1 MSFLTESFD
10 EGTTG
15 ISRRETPETIISRQ
29 DLVDL
34 GQVGIKKWE
43 KKNAE
48 LLSCYDSAKLR
59 SLMGTFSE
67 IETDVNPVRDLL
79 NEKGLHELP
88 ERDQFNTVIDAVEHS
103 FNLIFLTLLDRSTL
117 GRLLIVSEAEITDE
131 AEKQLSKM
139 RQDVHAYEANQRAR
153 QQEAAAI
160 AAEPETVVED
170 PQDVCVREFHNL
182 GSAAFRAK
190 YISNTANRH
199 IYESCVSQGRI

>member
-10 EGTTG
+10 EGITG
-15 ISRRETPETIISRQ
+15 ISRRETPETSISRQ

-43 KKNAE
+43 RKNAE

-67 IETDVNPVRDLL
+67 LESNINPVRDLL
-79 NEKGLHELP
+79 NEQGFSDLP
-88 ERDQFNTVIDAVEHS
+88 ENQQFTAVIRAIEHS
-103 FNLIFLTLLDRSTL
+103 FNIIFLILFDRSALDR
-117 GRLLIVSEAEITDE
+117 LLAVDETTTESEQQVERMREEVAE
-131 AEKQLSKM
+131 
-139 RQDVHAYEANQRAR
+139 YESNQRAR
-153 QQEAAAI
+153 QQEAAAN
-160 AAEPETVVED
+160 AAEPEPIVED
-170 PQDVCVREFHNL
+170 PHDVCVRDFHNL

-199 IYESCVSQGRI
+199 IYEACVSQGRI